1 MEGYNSKIG
10 KLGEDLAG
18 RFLEKNGYQII
29 DRNFSTCYGEIDL
42 IAERTDL
49 PAATC
54 ASRPAGEI
62 LFCEVKT
69 RSSLQY
75 GYPELAVS
83 AKKLKHFL
91 QAAKIYLKI
100 KNLQSFWRLDIV
112 SVELLENQE
121 PKIEWFKDV
130 SSGY

>member
-18 RFLEKNGYQII
+18 RFLENNGYQII
-29 DRNFSTCYGEIDL
+29 DRNFQTRYGEIDL
-42 IAERTDL
+42 IAQQ
-49 PAATC
+49 
-54 ASRPAGEI
+54 AGEI

-75 GYPELAVS
+75 GYPELAVG
-83 AKKLKHFL
+83 AKKLEHFL
-91 QAAKIYLKI
+91 GAAKIYLKL
-100 KNLQSFWRLDIV
+100 KNISSFWRLDII
-112 SVELLENQE
+112 SIELGENQE

>member
-18 RFLEKNGYQII
+18 RFLESNGYRII
-29 DRNFSTCYGEIDL
+29 DRNFSTRYGEIDL
-42 IAERTDL
+42 IAKSDD
-49 PAATC
+49 
-54 ASRPAGEI
+54 EI

-91 QAAKIYLKI
+91 GAAKIYLKL
-100 KNLQSFWRLDIV
+100 KNLDSFWRLDII
-112 SVELLENQE
+112 SVERLENQE